1 MRPEELEL
9 STRLQPLRPPQPVKG
24 SRTQGAAPAGKKAD
38 FSKVLAGKLAS
49 GKSESTGAS
58 QPTAAVEFSAHARM
72 RLQERNVKLSAHNL
86 QRLNN
91 GVRLAERKGSVNTL
105 VLMDDTAFV
114 VSVKNKK
121 VITAIPKDAAVENVF
136 TQIDSATIV

>member
-9 STRLQPLRPPQPVKG
+9 RTRLQPLRPPQAGPG
-24 SRTQGAAPAGKKAD
+24 SRTQGATSAEKKSA
-38 FSKVLAGKLAS
+38 FSKVLAGELAS
-49 GKSESTGAS
+49 RGQAAGIST
-58 QPTAAVEFSAHARM
+58 PTTGVEFSAHALT
-72 RLQERNVKLSAHNL
+72 RLQERNVMLSPHNL
-86 QRLNN
+86 QRLDQ

-105 VLMDDTAFV
+105 VLMDDTAFI

-121 VITAIPKDAAVENVF
+121 VITAITKDAAVANVF